1 VAGHA
6 TRERKRVTNAWLA
19 AGLGLVVTVNVA
31 LAWILLGPAIAR
43 RLDERAA
50 ARRADGHAGG
60 APEGRAAAPFDGTE
74 TMAGGV
80 PAATYDRV
88 VRVAS
93 WAYLLSTGA
102 VVYASGLWPGA
113 ERTILLVLALGGV
126 FVLLAHDLLPFGRLG
141 AARSLVEGAVA
152 LIVVSAVVALTGGAL
167 SPFFYGFPLVVV
179 GAALLVPPL
188 VTAVLGLAAVG
199 GYLAAVVAAAG
210 GFTLEH
216 GQIAPLLVNLSAL
229 VLLAY
234 VATVV
239 SWEQR
244 RTRDVAVRL
253 STTDALTGLANRGYM
268 LAAIEREIDRATR
281 YRRGFAVLMVDL
293 DGLKELNDT
302 FGHRTGDRALAAV
315 AAVLR
320 ESVRRIDTVARLGGD
335 EFVVLLPET
344 DREGALVVAGKVRQG
359 VADTQIVE
367 RGGRIP
373 ISVSLGVS
381 EWARGD
387 SLDDVMAEA
396 DHAMYQDKHRR
407 RGQQRLG
414 PPALAAMGPGRFGPA
429 AAGRQPA
436 PASGPAPARGPA
448 PEERS

>member
-1 VAGHA
+1 M
-6 TRERKRVTNAWLA
+6 TNAWLA
-19 AGLGLVVTVNVA
+19 AGLGLVVTVNLV
-31 LAWILLGPAIAR
+31 LAWIVLGPAILR
-43 RLDERAA
+43 RLDERATG
-50 ARRADGHAGG
+50 RRDGGRTGG
-60 APEGRAAAPFDGTE
+60 ALEGRAVAALDGTE
-74 TMAGGV
+74 TLAGGV

-88 VRVAS
+88 ARVAS
-93 WAYLLSTGA
+93 WAYLLSTAA

-113 ERTILLVLALGGV
+113 EGTILLVLALAGV

-141 AARSLVEGAVA
+141 PARSLSEGAVA
-152 LIVVSAVVALTGGAL
+152 LIVVSAVVVLTGGAL

-179 GAALLVPPL
+179 GAALVVPPL
-188 VTAVLGLAAVG
+188 VTAVLGFAAIG
-199 GYLAAVVAAAG
+199 GYLAAVAVAADGIA
-210 GFTLEH
+210 LDH
-216 GQIAPLLVNLSAL
+216 GQIVLLLVNLSAL

-239 SWEQR
+239 SREQR
-244 RTRDVAVRL
+244 RTRDAAVRL
-253 STTDALTGLANRGYM
+253 STTDALTGLANRGYV

-315 AAVLR
+315 AAIIR
-320 ESVRRIDTVARLGGD
+320 ENVRRIDTAARLGGD

-381 EWARGD
+381 EWSRGN

-407 RGQQRLG
+407 RGQQG
-414 PPALAAMGPGRFGPA
+414 FAAPELAAVGPGRFGTA
-429 AAGRQPA
+429 AAGRLA
-436 PASGPAPARGPA
+436 APARPPA
-448 PEERS
+448 PDERS